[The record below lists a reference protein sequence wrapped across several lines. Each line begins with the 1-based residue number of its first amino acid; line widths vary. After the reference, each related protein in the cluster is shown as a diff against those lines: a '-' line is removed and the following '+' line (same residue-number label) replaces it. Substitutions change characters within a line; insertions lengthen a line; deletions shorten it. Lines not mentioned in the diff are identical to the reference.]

1 VAKRLTS
8 GGRSGVRLVRVCG
21 RPGGR
26 ARPDWLPASVAWTT
40 SFDSL
45 LGPDVDVVVELVG
58 GLHPAREWAR
68 RALLSGKSV
77 VTANKH
83 LVSEHGPELASL
95 AAGARRDFFF
105 EAAVAGGVP
114 VIRAVRDGLAGD
126 RIVRIAGVLNGT
138 CNFILTQMEDEG
150 VPFDEALRNAKA
162 RGYAEADPTADVE
175 GLDARAKL
183 SILCGVGLGIRV
195 RPAEIPCASI
205 AGLTADDMARA
216 RAAGCAIRQ
225 ISTAE
230 LLEGTRPRVIASVG
244 PALLPNDSPFARC
257 RGPQNVVVV
266 TGEFGGDTVF
276 AGQGAGGDAT
286 AVAVVSDLLA
296 VAARRDRTAAGLAH
310 FAA

>member
-1 VAKRLTS
+1 
-8 GGRSGVRLVRVCG
+8 VRLVRVCG

-26 ARPDWLPASVAWTT
+26 VRPDWLPASVGWTT
-40 SFDSL
+40 SFESL

-58 GLHPAREWAR
+58 GLRPAREWAR
-68 RALLSGKSV
+68 GALLSGKSV

-95 AAGARRDFFF
+95 AAAARRDFLF

-114 VIRAVRDGLAGD
+114 VIRAVQDGLAGD
-126 RIVRIAGVLNGT
+126 RILRVAGVLNGT
-138 CNFILTQMEDEG
+138 CNFILTRMEDEG
-150 VPFDEALRNAKA
+150 VPFDDALREAKA
-162 RGYAEADPTADVE
+162 RGYAEADPTTDVE

-183 SILCGVGLGIRV
+183 AILCGVGFGIRV

-205 AGLTADDMARA
+205 AGVTANDLARA
-216 RAAGCAIRQ
+216 RAGGRAIRQ
-225 ISTAE
+225 VSTAV
-230 LLEGTRPRVIASVG
+230 LVEGARPRVVASVG
-244 PALLPNDSPFARC
+244 PTLLPIDSPFAQC

-266 TGEFGGDTVF
+266 TGQFGGDTVF

-286 AVAVVSDLLA
+286 AVAVISDLLA
-296 VAARRDRTAAGLAH
+296 IAARRQRTAGLEH

>member
-1 VAKRLTS
+1 VARRLTS
-8 GGRSGVRLVRVCG
+8 GGRSRVRLVRVCG

-26 ARPDWLPASVAWTT
+26 ARPDWLPESIGWTT
-40 SFDSL
+40 SLESL

-58 GLHPAREWAR
+58 GLHPAREWIR

-95 AAGARRDFFF
+95 AAIARRDFFF

-114 VIRAVRDGLAGD
+114 VIRAVQDGLAGD

-138 CNFILTQMEDEG
+138 CNFILTRMEDAG
-150 VPFDEALRNAKA
+150 VPFDEALRDAKA

-183 SILCGVGLGIRV
+183 SILCGVGFGIRV
-195 RPAEIPCASI
+195 PPAEIPCASI
-205 AGLTADDMARA
+205 AGISADDLARA

-225 ISTAE
+225 LSTAHLIE
-230 LLEGTRPRVIASVG
+230 ETPPRVTASVG
-244 PALLPNDSPFARC
+244 PALLPIDSPFARC

-296 VAARRDRTAAGLAH
+296 IAARHGHTTGFAH